1 MKTRKL
7 QSVGTAL
14 LLMLFLCTNLLWAEN
29 QEITR
34 KKEYSQSFAAR
45 PDNNLFL
52 SSKYGNITITHWKKD
67 EVAFRVVVESKA
79 RNEQQAQRIL
89 ERVQII
95 LKKEDKTIMGLT
107 EVCSITEFN
116 NANFSINYYIS
127 MPSWMT
133 TNIEQKY
140 GNIQMPELNKGLCS
154 IEIKYGNLEAG
165 NFTQPLQL
173 NAKYSNVTLGYLAGG
188 NLDLAYSGSASV
200 DGADELT
207 IDRKYSNHQVNKIG
221 DLTIKNK
228 YGQLRIKEVNTL
240 NASIK
245 YSEVKIDYLERKLDC
260 ESLDY
265 SNIDIT
271 KADAKFDYIAVDSQY
286 GNLYVGL
293 PASASFKVKADD
305 IAYGDCDVSRRFKD
319 THREKHDDSDYYE
332 INNGR
337 NGRIEFDGGGYGKLV
352 IGVSE

>member
-107 EVCSITEFN
+107 EVRSITEFN

-188 NLDLAYSGSASV
+188 NLDLAYSGKASV
-200 DGADELT
+200 DGAEELA
-207 IDRKYSNHQVNKIG
+207 IDSKYSNLEIG
-221 DLTIKNK
+221 EVGTLNLDKK
-228 YGQLRIKEVNTL
+228 YGQINIGKVNTL
-240 NASIK
+240 DLDMK
-245 YSEVKIDYLERKLDC
+245 YSNMTVNQLERKLACTELGYGNLDIAHVAPTFASIRV
-260 ESLDY
+260 ESH
-265 SNIDIT
+265 
-271 KADAKFDYIAVDSQY
+271 Y
-286 GNLYVGL
+286 GNLYLGIPL
-293 PASASFKVKADD
+293 KASFKLKAEDME
-305 IAYGDCDVSRRFKD
+305 YGDCEISSKFNK
-319 THREKHDDSDYYE
+319 THYEVHDDSAYYE
-332 INNGR
+332 VNHGR
-337 NGRIEFDGGGYGKLV
+337 DGVIEFDGGGYGNITVGALK
-352 IGVSE
+352 

>member
-7 QSVGTAL
+7 QSVGTTL
-14 LLMLFLCTNLLWAEN
+14 LLMLFLCTNLLWAED
-29 QEITR
+29 QEIAR
-34 KKEYSQSFAAR
+34 KKEYTQSFAAR

-52 SSKYGNITITHWKKD
+52 DSKYGNITITHWKKD

-79 RNEQQAQRIL
+79 RSEQQAQKIL
-89 ERVQII
+89 ERVRIT
-95 LKKEDKTIMGLT
+95 LKKEGKTIMGLT
-107 EVCSITEFN
+107 EVRSATEFN

-140 GNIQMPELNKGLCS
+140 GNIQMPESNKGLCT

-165 NFTQPLQL
+165 SFTQPLQL
-173 NAKYSNVTLGYLAGG
+173 NAKYSNVTLGFLAGG
-188 NLDLAYSGSASV
+188 KLVEAYSGKASV
-200 DGADELT
+200 DGAEELA
-207 IDRKYSNHQVNKIG
+207 IDSKYSNLQINKIG
-221 DLTIKNK
+221 TLTIKNK
-228 YGQLRIKEVNTL
+228 YGQLSIKEVNTL

-245 YSEVKIDYLERKLDC
+245 YSEAKVGYLERRLNC

-271 KADAKFDYIAVDSQY
+271 KADAKFDYIEVDSQF

-293 PASASFKVKADD
+293 PLNASFKVKADD

-337 NGRIEFDGGGYGKLV
+337 NGSIEFDGGGYGKLT